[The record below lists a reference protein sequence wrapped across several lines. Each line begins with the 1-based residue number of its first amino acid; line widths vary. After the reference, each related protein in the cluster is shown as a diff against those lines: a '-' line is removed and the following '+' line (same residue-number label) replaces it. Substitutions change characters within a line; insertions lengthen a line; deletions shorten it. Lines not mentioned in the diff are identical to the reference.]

1 MNGDNMINN
10 SRLELKVSALSTM
23 ASGQRNDAWHWRNS
37 DLGLYSSEKLRN
49 ILGLSQA
56 AQSRED
62 IDALQRVRTELEKR
76 AQQLGHK

>member
-1 MNGDNMINN
+1 MMNN
-10 SRLELKVSALSTM
+10 SQLEMKASALSTM

-49 ILGLSQA
+49 ILGLSQV

-62 IDALQRVRTELEKR
+62 IEALQRVRAELEKR
-76 AQQLGHK
+76 VRQFGRG